1 MTATTLD
8 ERALGPDLTRGV
20 MLLCI
25 ALANSHHFLDA
36 PQVLGGFPRDA
47 GPAGWAIATFVDGRA
62 FPLFGLLFGY
72 GVAQVAR
79 RRADR
84 GHKAVRRLL
93 WRRAGALVAIGFC
106 HAILLYV
113 GDILAAYGVLLALG
127 AWAVVWRDRWLLVWA
142 VLFFALTALPA
153 GGALDDATAGPGA
166 AELPGTP
173 WIAVTERLQAQP
185 FIMLLGPIGFACPY
199 LLGLWAGRR
208 RILERPAQHR
218 RCLIAVAVTGIAAGV
233 LGAQPFALMIAGT
246 NPPDG
251 FAAAQALHTATGT
264 LGGAGYA
271 AALALLS
278 LRLARSPG
286 RVVHALQA
294 AGQRSMTC
302 YLAQSLVWA
311 TVFTPFLLG
320 LADRLT
326 VAETALLAI
335 ATWAATVVLAATLA
349 RAGRRGPFEVLLR
362 RATYGRGWR

>member
-36 PQVLGGFPRDA
+36 PRVLGGFPRDA

-84 GHKAVRRLL
+84 GRTAVRRLL

-153 GGALDDATAGPGA
+153 GGALDDATTGPGA
-166 AELPGTP
+166 ASCRARRGSRSPSVCRRSRSSCCSVRSGSRAHTCSASGRVGGGSSNGLPST
-173 WIAVTERLQAQP
+173 
-185 FIMLLGPIGFACPY
+185 
-199 LLGLWAGRR
+199 
-208 RILERPAQHR
+208 
-218 RCLIAVAVTGIAAGV
+218 
-233 LGAQPFALMIAGT
+233 
-246 NPPDG
+246 
-251 FAAAQALHTATGT
+251 
-264 LGGAGYA
+264 GGA
-271 AALALLS
+271 
-278 LRLARSPG
+278 
-286 RVVHALQA
+286 
-294 AGQRSMTC
+294 
-302 YLAQSLVWA
+302 
-311 TVFTPFLLG
+311 
-320 LADRLT
+320 
-326 VAETALLAI
+326 
-335 ATWAATVVLAATLA
+335 
-349 RAGRRGPFEVLLR
+349 
-362 RATYGRGWR
+362 